1 MVRLQLLLLLIFII
15 ICNLT
20 KKTSIV
26 VNAGFFE
33 YELPNRTVTICPSY
47 SLISLECPQI
57 PSLLDHRSWQPNLPT
72 YFISID
78 YIRSF
83 PLRLG
88 FDANSCQPDISHTCN
103 NYDLRYINTL
113 CNGRPQCSDISTY
126 QIRERSLC
134 TFKAVTE
141 IGFHCVPTWNL
152 HEIQIKCDICKNAT
166 LTNDYGFIHSRNY
179 PSKTVRLYCSTTI
192 YAKPNHKIILYFVHG
207 ELNHDQLRIESVT
220 SNGLIILNIT
230 LNGNLTTQRLAA
242 SIYEMKITFI
252 PSHIYSYHPTYYLLY
267 FYTIPICSITDPCL
281 PGTSLITNTPITSPI
296 TTSRMRIQSVGWT
309 HVPNL
314 WIIIPVILAYIFLLL
329 LIIAL
334 ALLFRRRRK
343 KQKVLENITN
353 TNLSSHYLDVN
364 GTSSRVQLVP
374 SLSPPNGNSTIH
386 DTYPSPRRT
395 NTPQS
400 TYRSLSSSPFPQNRE
415 RCYRETRS
423 DFDLYHNSLDGI
435 DYCYPVTTPYRTRP
449 TTSNDN
455 YRGYGTIDHSSF
467 NYDINRH
474 HRSLPKSFSDCNL
487 CKRRVVNEE
496 YQQYFNEQ
504 DDNWHFKNTLEQ
516 RTEPRTSR
524 DKIKERFRE
533 RSTSRQISDNDLT
546 PSPSTTVEYS
556 TILPRHQ
563 RIASE
568 SNRSNEPVRHLPF
581 EYIPNET
588 PTNIRKMGFKQNLS
602 QDHLATG
609 NNQQHVTNDDS
620 GTTNFTMKF
629 YERGDNDDDDDNT
642 KNHFDRCLHEGR
654 EVQQMSMRMNGQ
666 QNLNRHPYYHQQRR
680 FTGSTS
686 DI

>member
-1 MVRLQLLLLLIFII
+1 MVQFQLLLLRIFIII
-15 ICNLT
+15 ICNLI
-20 KKTSIV
+20 KQALIV
-26 VNAGFFE
+26 VDARFFE

-57 PSLLDHRSWQPNLPT
+57 PSLSDHRSWQPNLPK
-72 YFISID
+72 YLISID

-88 FDANSCQPDISHTCN
+88 FDASSCQSDLSHACN

-113 CNGRPQCSDISTY
+113 CSGKPQCSDISAY

-134 TFKAVTE
+134 AFKAVTE

-152 HEIQIKCDICKNAT
+152 NEIQIKCDICKNAS

-179 PSKTVRLYCSTTI
+179 PSKTVRMLCSTTI

-220 SNGLIILNIT
+220 LHGITILNIT

-242 SIYEMKITFI
+242 STYEMKITFI

-281 PGTSLITNTPITSPI
+281 PGPSLITSTPITSSI

-309 HVPNL
+309 RVPNI
-314 WIIIPVILAYIFLLL
+314 WIIIPIILAYILLLL
-329 LIIAL
+329 LIVAL

-343 KQKVLENITN
+343 QQKVIEDIAN
-353 TNLSSHYLDVN
+353 TNISSRYLDAS

-374 SLSPPNGNSTIH
+374 SLSPTNGSGIIH
-386 DTYPSPRRT
+386 DSCPSPRRAST
-395 NTPQS
+395 SQS
-400 TYRSLSSSPFPQNRE
+400 THRSLSSSPFAQNME
-415 RCYRETRS
+415 RYYRDSRS
-423 DFDLYHNSLDGI
+423 DFDLHHYSLDGL
-435 DYCYPVTTPYRTRP
+435 DYRDHASIPYRTRS
-449 TTSNDN
+449 TTLNGN
-455 YRGYGTIDHSSF
+455 YRGYGTIDQSSF
-467 NYDINRH
+467 NYDTNRH
-474 HRSLPKSFSDCNL
+474 RRSLPKSFSDCNL
-487 CKRRVVNEE
+487 CKRRVINEE

-504 DDNWHFKNTLEQ
+504 DDNWHLENTLEQ
-516 RTEPRTSR
+516 RIEPRTYR
-524 DKIKERFRE
+524 DKIKERFRDH
-533 RSTSRQISDNDLT
+533 STVRPNSDNDIP

-563 RIASE
+563 RIVSE
-568 SNRSNEPVRHLPF
+568 SNRSNGPVRHLPF

-588 PTNIRKMGFKQNLS
+588 PSNTRTMEFKRSRS
-602 QDHLATG
+602 QDCLTTG
-609 NNQQHVTNDDS
+609 NNQQHATNNES

-629 YERGDNDDDDDNT
+629 YDRDDDDDNT
-642 KNHFDRCLHEGR
+642 KNHFDRRLHEGR
-654 EVQQMSMRMNGQ
+654 EFSQMSMRTNGQ
-666 QNLNRHPYYHQQRR
+666 PNFNRHQYYHKQRHYA
-680 FTGSTS
+680 GSTS